1 MKLLDIQA
9 AIGTAILLLS
19 LPCDAKHGHQLSHL
33 EVLGRRHNHRRLHA
47 SPRAEGNEEVL
58 EKRGECPFPN
68 DESLIAVTP
77 ELSNAGW
84 AMSPDQPCTK
94 GMYCPI
100 ACKPGY
106 VMAQW
111 NPSVTSYVYPGSM
124 VCCAILWEEVLL
136 TLLLARWTVLR
147 RKWFS

>member
-19 LPCDAKHGHQLSHL
+19 LPCDAKHSHQLSHL